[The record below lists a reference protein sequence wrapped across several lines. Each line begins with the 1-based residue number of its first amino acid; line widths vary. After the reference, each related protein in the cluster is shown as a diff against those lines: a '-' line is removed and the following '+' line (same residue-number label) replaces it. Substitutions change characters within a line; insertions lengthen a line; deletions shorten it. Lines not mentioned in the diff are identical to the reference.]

1 MPFVGLKD
9 ISVDTS
15 IRLNEYDEW
24 KEELI
29 AKKLI
34 CGSNNSRVDFW
45 LKYGMELLEE
55 KYFILE
61 YIKAKFQEVYV
72 DEAQDNNETK
82 AKIIETFISLNIQV
96 CIGGDVNQSIFGFT
110 GARPDV
116 FESYFIRDVFKKFE
130 LSRNFRCDERI
141 NNFANSKSF
150 ENIHLYH
157 PNVKEV
163 NKDEITSLMQ
173 SNSSLSV
180 IRRKNSQVDFLV
192 EQYGFLKVIK
202 PQFKNDRYSSVINN
216 ILKYYWNLISTFQF
230 LEFIDYEK
238 DNIVLQRIEELNEEP
253 ISEELIKTICVEE
266 DDIHDL
272 VVEITDFASNQDR
285 KSVV

>member
-1 MPFVGLKD
+1 MVQT
-9 ISVDTS
+9 IAV
-15 IRLNEYDEW
+15 
-24 KEELI
+24 LI
-29 AKKLI
+29 
-34 CGSNNSRVDFW
+34 FW

-96 CIGGDVNQSIFGFT
+96 CIVGDVNQSIFGFT

-163 NKDEITSLMQ
+163 NKDEITSLMK

-180 IRRKNSQVDFLV
+180 ICRKNSQVDFLV

-238 DNIVLQRIEELNEEP
+238 DNIVLQRIEELNGEP
-253 ISEELIKTICVEE
+253 ISEELIKTMCVEE
-266 DDIHDL
+266 DDIHNL
-272 VVEITDFASNQDR
+272 VVEITDFASNQDVER
-285 KSVV
+285 FYRGIHCFKL